1 MTQAELLQI
10 RKEQSLILDNILG
23 NPDELERVARKEYG
37 DKWKIIF
44 AGETHPN
51 NVYQQRLQKSR
62 ENNAENKET
71 RSDY

>member
-37 DKWKIIF
+37 ESWKIIF
-44 AGETHPN
+44 AGENHPN
-51 NVYQQRLQKSR
+51 NVYQQRLQKNR

>member
-1 MTQAELLQI
+1 MTQAELLEI
-10 RKEQSLILDNILG
+10 RKTQGKILDNIMN
-23 NPDELERVARKEYG
+23 NPSELERVARKEYG

-62 ENNAENKET
+62 DANKKEV
-71 RSDY
+71 